1 MEKIIYDE
9 NNGLWYELQ
18 RDYYI
23 PCLTL
28 PAEKENKP
36 IGLWRQRHK
45 RYLQEHKRAFYATLL
60 TSGKLNAYLA
70 DVDKQAEKRF
80 ERLVEQMKQSQ
91 DITEQLK
98 SENALEW
105 VQKMNNI
112 RACAIEVINN
122 ERDNL
127 RITILEAGHFLP
139 LLLSIDTIRGT

>member
-1 MEKIIYDE
+1 MDKYIFDE
-9 NNGLWYELQ
+9 SNGLWYELQ

-36 IGLWRQRHK
+36 IGLWGQRHK

-70 DVDKQAEKRF
+70 DVDKQAEECF

>member
-1 MEKIIYDE
+1 MDKYIFDE
-9 NNGLWYELQ
+9 SNGLWYELQ

-36 IGLWRQRHK
+36 IGLWGQRHK
-45 RYLQEHKRAFYATLL
+45 RYLQEHKRAVYTTLL

>member
-1 MEKIIYDE
+1 MDKYIFDE
-9 NNGLWYELQ
+9 SNGLWYELQ
-18 RDYYI
+18 GDYYI

-28 PAEKENKP
+28 PTEKEHKP
-36 IGLWRQRHK
+36 IGLWGQRHK
-45 RYLQEHKRAFYATLL
+45 RYLQEHKRAVYTTLL

-70 DVDKQAEKRF
+70 DVDKQAEECF
-80 ERLVEQMKQSQ
+80 ERLVDQMKQSQ

>member
-1 MEKIIYDE
+1 MNKYIYDE
-9 NNGLWYELQ
+9 SNGLWYELQ

-36 IGLWRQRHK
+36 IGLWGQRHK

-70 DVDKQAEKRF
+70 DVDKQAEECF